1 MVKKYL
7 LGIDAGTSVIKAV
20 LFDFSGT
27 EIGSGSQRVTTDT
40 PSPSWAQQSPELVW
54 QATANAIKQAIG
66 HASISSDEIAVVGPS
81 GQGDGAWM
89 IDKTGAPLSPTPL
102 WNDGRA
108 SDVISTWEN
117 DGILEQIYKINGT
130 QLWPGSAAPI
140 LTWMKRNDPDR
151 FSTISTLFCSK
162 DWIKYKLTGTVTTDE
177 SDGSIPFLNLAGRSY
192 DDDLLELTGLQEMKP
207 KLAKIVPTH
216 EVIGE
221 VTAQASRETGLNQGT
236 PVVSGMMDVAANAIG
251 AGVIEAGQALSI
263 LGTTSMNMVVLD
275 SASTKP
281 MGIGATTCHGVANRW
296 MRILGAMTGTPNLDW
311 YIDAMGASLKKEA
324 AAKKLDLF
332 SLLEKA
338 VDQSPI
344 GSQGVIF
351 HPFLLGERAPFVN
364 SSARAGFFGI
374 HANTTENDLLRA
386 IYEGIALSSRDCYE
400 KVGADLNEITL
411 VGGGSRSRIWC
422 QTLADAV
429 GCRMQVPCGSQFGAL
444 GAAIAGG
451 IGIGIYQDYGSA
463 LEQCLKIEQV
473 YDPSLNNS
481 KKYDDLYRLYS
492 DLISHM
498 ESFWDD
504 NRQMMDNW
512 KIQQNKQ

>member
-1 MVKKYL
+1 MTKKYL
-7 LGIDAGTSVIKAV
+7 LGFDAGTSLVKAV
-20 LFDFSGT
+20 VFDFAGT
-27 EIGSGSQRVTTDT
+27 EIGSGSRKVAVDT
-40 PSPSWAQQSPELVW
+40 PSPLWAQQSPDLVW
-54 QATANAIKQAIG
+54 LATAHAIKQAIEQ
-66 HASISSDEIAVVGPS
+66 ASISGNEIAVVGPS

-108 SDVISTWEN
+108 SNVVSNWEGA
-117 DGILEQIYKINGT
+117 GILEQIYTINGT

-140 LTWMKRNDPDR
+140 LAWMKKHNPER
-151 FSTISTLFCSK
+151 FSTVSTLFCSK

-177 SDGSIPFLNLAGRSY
+177 SDGSIPFLNLADRSY
-192 DDDLLELTGLQEMKP
+192 DDRLLELTGLQEMKP
-207 KLAKIVPTH
+207 KLAKIVPSH
-216 EVIGE
+216 EVVGE
-221 VTAQASRETGLNQGT
+221 VTAQAALETGLCQGT
-236 PVVSGMMDVAANAIG
+236 PVVSGMLDVAANAIG

-275 SASTKP
+275 SAATEP
-281 MGIGATTCHGVANRW
+281 MGIGATTCHGVSGKW

-311 YIDAMGASLKKEA
+311 YINAMGTSLKKKAEA
-324 AAKKLDLF
+324 QNLDLF
-332 SLLEKA
+332 LLLEEA

-429 GCRMQVPCGSQFGAL
+429 GCKMQVPSGTQFGAL

-451 IGIGIYQDYGSA
+451 VGIGVYDDYNSA

-473 YDPSLNNS
+473 YEPSSKNS
-481 KKYDDLYRLYS
+481 RKYDDLYRLYA
-492 DLISHM
+492 DLISRM
-498 ESFWDD
+498 EHYWDD
-504 NRQMMDNW
+504 NQRMLDSW
-512 KIQQNKQ
+512 KDQEHES

>member
-1 MVKKYL
+1 MVK
-7 LGIDAGTSVIKAV
+7 AV
-20 LFDFSGT
+20 VFDFAGT
-27 EIGSGSQRVTTDT
+27 EIGFGSRKVAVNT
-40 PSPSWAQQSPELVW
+40 PSPSWAQQSPDLVW
-54 QATANAIKQAIG
+54 QATAYAIKQAIG
-66 HASISSDEIAVVGPS
+66 QASISSDEIAVIGPS

-89 IDKTGAPLSPTPL
+89 IDETGAPLSPSAL

-108 SDVISTWEN
+108 ADVVSSW
-117 DGILEQIYKINGT
+117 DAAGILEQIYKINGT

-140 LTWMKRNDPDR
+140 LAWMKKNNPDR
-151 FSTISTLFCSK
+151 FSKISALFCCK
-162 DWIKYKLTGTVTTDE
+162 DWIKLKLTGTITTDE
-177 SDGSIPFLNLAGRSY
+177 SDGSIPFMNLADRCY
-192 DDDLLELTGLQEMKP
+192 DDRLLELTGLQEIKP
-207 KLAKIVPTH
+207 NLAKIVPTH

-221 VTAQASRETGLNQGT
+221 VTAEAAQETGLCQGT
-236 PVVSGMMDVAANAIG
+236 PVVSGMLDVAANAIG
-251 AGVIEAGQALSI
+251 AGVIEAGEALSI

-275 SASTKP
+275 SAATEP
-281 MGIGATTCHGVANRW
+281 MGIGATTCHGVSKKW

-311 YIDAMGASLKKEA
+311 YINAMGKSLKQKSVTEN
-324 AAKKLDLF
+324 LDLF

-364 SSARAGFFGI
+364 SSSRAGFFGI

-400 KVGADLNEITL
+400 QVSAELNKITL
-411 VGGGSRSRIWC
+411 VGGGSQSRIWC

-429 GCRMQVPCGSQFGAL
+429 GCKMQVPSGTQFGAL

-451 IGIGIYQDYGSA
+451 VGIGVYDDYHSA

-473 YDPSLNNS
+473 YEPSLKNS
-481 KKYDDLYRLYS
+481 RKYDDLYRLYS

-498 ESFWDD
+498 GQYWED
-504 NRQMMDNW
+504 NQRMM
-512 KIQQNKQ
+512 NKWEDQENE